1 MKAFVI
7 TICQIAPMTK
17 LRRKFG
23 NKRLAVEGI
32 VERFLWAVCET
43 IVRKLKEHSEK

>member
-32 VERFLWAVCET
+32 VDFHEQFV
-43 IVRKLKEHSEK
+43 KLL